1 MLTAAEIVKRAK
13 EWALS
18 QGFSNDEALDYANSY
33 IKVRGEA
40 AFTDWMTT
48 DEDKD

>member
-1 MLTAAEIVKRAK
+1 MLETAEVIKRAT

-18 QGFSNDEALDYANSY
+18 VGLSKSEALEYAHSY

-40 AFTDWMTT
+40 AFTDFETIL
-48 DEDKD
+48 D